1 MTTFTYAKESGI
13 TIFSSAFDHTA
24 VDLLERLGTPA
35 YKVASFEAIDIT
47 LIEYI
52 AQTGKPMIISTGMAD
67 ETEIEEAVTAAKNN
81 GCSNLLSCIA

>member
-1 MTTFTYAKESGI
+1 MSNFLLMQKSGI

-35 YKVASFEAIDIT
+35 YKVASFEAIDIP

-67 ETEIEEAVTAAKNN
+67 ETRSRKP
-81 GCSNLLSCIA
+81 